1 MQNMTQSLHPAAEKG
16 FGAGASLYQ
25 NVRPDYPEAISAWLK
40 ATLGLHANDLLLD
53 LGAGTGKFL
62 PYLKTISTQIFAV
75 DPVEAMLAQLHLAHP
90 DVQTLQAMSDQLP
103 ITDQSVRAV
112 FCAQSFHWF
121 ATHDT
126 LAELHRVLQSHGHL
140 VLIWNQRDIEVDWVK
155 ALADEIFPL
164 EGDTPRY
171 HSGQWQKVFSQ
182 QAYFHLQ
189 DQTTFRQLHHGTV
202 EQVVSKRLL
211 STSFIA
217 ALPDAE
223 QQRLKQRFEHIVYDY
238 TGKQVQD
245 EIDFPYTTH
254 VYVFKKND

>member
-16 FGAGASLYQ
+16 FGVGASLYQ
-25 NVRPDYPEAISAWLK
+25 NVRPDYPDAITAWLK
-40 ATLGLHANDLLLD
+40 DTLGLQANDLLLD

-62 PYLKTISTQIFAV
+62 PYLQAISEQIYAA
-75 DPVEAMLAQLHLAHP
+75 DPVEAMLTQLRLHHP

-103 ITDQSVRAV
+103 IANDTVRAI

-121 ATHDT
+121 ATLDT

-140 VLIWNQRDIEVDWVK
+140 VLIWNQRDVSVDWVK

-171 HSGQWQKVFSQ
+171 HSGEWQKVFSQ
-182 QAYFHLQ
+182 QNYFQQQ

-217 ALPDAE
+217 ALPEPA

-238 TGKQVQD
+238 TGKQAQD
-245 EIDFPYTTH
+245 EIDFPYTTY

>member
-1 MQNMTQSLHPAAEKG
+1 MTQSLHPAAEKG

-40 ATLGLHANDLLLD
+40 ATLGLHTNDLLLD

-75 DPVEAMLAQLHLAHP
+75 DPVEAMLTQLHLAHP
-90 DVQTLQAMSDQLP
+90 YVQTLQAMSDQLP

-189 DQTTFRQLHHGTV
+189 DQTTFRQLHHGTA

-223 QQRLKQRFEHIVYDY
+223 QQGLKQRFEHIVYDY

>member
-1 MQNMTQSLHPAAEKG
+1 MTQSLHPAAEKG
-16 FGAGASLYQ
+16 FGVGASLYQ
-25 NVRPDYPEAISAWLK
+25 NVRPDYPQAITAWLK
-40 ATLGLHANDLLLD
+40 DTLGLQAHDLLLD

-62 PYLKTISTQIFAV
+62 PYLQAISEQIYAA
-75 DPVEAMLAQLHLAHP
+75 DPVEAMLTQLRLHHP
-90 DVQTLQAMSDQLP
+90 DVHTLQAMSDQLP
-103 ITDQSVRAV
+103 IANDTVRAI

-121 ATHDT
+121 ATLDT
-126 LAELHRVLQSHGHL
+126 LAELNRVLQSHGHL
-140 VLIWNQRDIEVDWVK
+140 VLIWNQRDVSVDWVK

-171 HSGQWQKVFSQ
+171 HSGEWQKVFSQ
-182 QAYFHLQ
+182 QNYFQQQ

-217 ALPDAE
+217 ALPEPA

-238 TGKQVQD
+238 TGKQAQD
-245 EIDFPYTTH
+245 EIDFPYTTY

>member
-1 MQNMTQSLHPAAEKG
+1 MTQSLHPAAEKG
-16 FGAGASLYQ
+16 FGVGASLYQ
-25 NVRPDYPEAISAWLK
+25 NVRPDYPQAITAWLK
-40 ATLGLHANDLLLD
+40 DTLGLQTNDLLLD

-62 PYLKTISTQIFAV
+62 PYLQAISEQIYAA
-75 DPVEAMLAQLHLAHP
+75 DPVEAMLTQLRLHHP
-90 DVQTLQAMSDQLP
+90 DVHTLQAMSDQLP
-103 ITDQSVRAV
+103 IANDTVRAI

-121 ATHDT
+121 ATLDT

-140 VLIWNQRDIEVDWVK
+140 VLIWNQRDVSVDWVK

-171 HSGQWQKVFSQ
+171 HSGEWQKVFSQ
-182 QAYFHLQ
+182 QDYFQQQ

-217 ALPDAE
+217 ALPEPA

-238 TGKQVQD
+238 TGKQAQD
-245 EIDFPYTTH
+245 EIDFPYTTY

>member
-16 FGAGASLYQ
+16 FGVGASLYQ
-25 NVRPDYPEAISAWLK
+25 NVRPDYPQAITAWLK
-40 ATLGLHANDLLLD
+40 DTLGLQTHDLLLD

-62 PYLKTISTQIFAV
+62 PYLQAISQQIYAA
-75 DPVEAMLAQLHLAHP
+75 DPVEAMLMQLRLHHP

-103 ITDQSVRAV
+103 IANDTVRAI

-121 ATHDT
+121 ATLDT

-140 VLIWNQRDIEVDWVK
+140 VLIWNQRDVSVDWVK

-171 HSGQWQKVFSQ
+171 HSGEWQKVFSQ
-182 QAYFHLQ
+182 QDYFQQQ

-217 ALPDAE
+217 ALPEPA
-223 QQRLKQRFEHIVYDY
+223 QQHLKQRFEHIVYDY
-238 TGKQVQD
+238 TGKQAQD
-245 EIDFPYTTH
+245 EIDFPYTTY

>member
-1 MQNMTQSLHPAAEKG
+1 MTQSLHPAAEKG
-16 FGAGASLYQ
+16 FGVGASLYQ
-25 NVRPDYPEAISAWLK
+25 NVRPDYPDAITAWLK
-40 ATLGLHANDLLLD
+40 DTLGLQAHDLLLD

-62 PYLKTISTQIFAV
+62 PYLQAISEQIYAA
-75 DPVEAMLAQLHLAHP
+75 DPVEAMLTQLRLHHP
-90 DVQTLQAMSDQLP
+90 DVHTLQAMSDQLP
-103 ITDQSVRAV
+103 IANDTVRAI

-121 ATHDT
+121 ATLDT

-140 VLIWNQRDIEVDWVK
+140 VLIWNQRDVSVDWVK

-171 HSGQWQKVFSQ
+171 HSGEWQKVFSQ
-182 QAYFHLQ
+182 QDYFQQQ

-217 ALPDAE
+217 ALPEPA

-238 TGKQVQD
+238 TGKQAQD
-245 EIDFPYTTH
+245 EIDFPYTTY

>member
-1 MQNMTQSLHPAAEKG
+1 MTQSLHPAAEKG
-16 FGAGASLYQ
+16 FGVGASLYQ
-25 NVRPDYPEAISAWLK
+25 NVRPDYPQAITAWLK
-40 ATLGLHANDLLLD
+40 DTLGLQANDLLLD

-62 PYLKTISTQIFAV
+62 PYLQAISQQIYAA
-75 DPVEAMLAQLHLAHP
+75 DPVEAMLTQLRLHHP

-103 ITDQSVRAV
+103 IANDTVRAI

-121 ATHDT
+121 ATLDT

-140 VLIWNQRDIEVDWVK
+140 VLIWNQRDVSVDWVK

-171 HSGQWQKVFSQ
+171 HSGEWQKVFSQ
-182 QAYFHLQ
+182 QNYFQQQ

-217 ALPDAE
+217 ALPEPA

-238 TGKQVQD
+238 TGKQAQD
-245 EIDFPYTTH
+245 EIDFPYTTY